1 MVNKNDKWSALSMK
15 ERADLIKLYVSN
27 GVTSLN
33 DIKKDYNSF
42 APGGPID
49 TSKWKALDNVD
60 FKAIPDSTYTREKTG
75 IGSIEFFHKDN
86 LDGITY
92 PNGYFR
98 EHPSPGENV
107 ILYDPK
113 TNDEQDIRLDA
124 LHVMPQDP
132 VYADLLAMYRLAAND
147 GDVAHQA
154 DRDYKY
160 YVDTY
165 GMDKALKTF
174 DAKDPQQ
181 LWERLF
187 DNAADGLLR
196 NMLIEG
202 TPEYIESKR
211 YYPNKQQLR
220 EWNSHLVPYIDEIQK
235 YLETGERP
243 WYMLEPAVVTAEA
256 KKANGGK
263 LNNFDDGGIIDTS
276 IPLKSRQ
283 QYLEQQ
289 RQQIIDAAIQN
300 SYDREFPE
308 IPHTLKFQNENKW
321 REYMESKINEA
332 NNLIENAPY
341 EGMAEIYRERLR
353 GLEAELAK
361 GYTPE
366 LCEGPTC
373 IYTTTGNFGKQYQVA
388 GNRSFRGNPEKY
400 GFVEIGLNEIKP
412 GDVIQDFSHKDGIP
426 THALMFVGFDSN
438 GKALY
443 NYSDG
448 RRDESAIQKDAYYP
462 FINSSVHLNSQN
474 NDNLKHAAAAYRFV
488 GNEEDNINWNN
499 DFVNY
504 RKNYTDA
511 VTKELKQVPKLQLPV
526 FLENNNLL
534 KLK

>member
-42 APGGPID
+42 
-49 TSKWKALDNVD
+49 
-60 FKAIPDSTYTREKTG
+60 
-75 IGSIEFFHKDN
+75 
-86 LDGITY
+86 DG
-92 PNGYFR
+92 
-98 EHPSPGENV
+98 
-107 ILYDPK
+107 
-113 TNDEQDIRLDA
+113 
-124 LHVMPQDP
+124 
-132 VYADLLAMYRLAAND
+132 
-147 GDVAHQA
+147 
-154 DRDYKY
+154 
-160 YVDTY
+160 
-165 GMDKALKTF
+165 
-174 DAKDPQQ
+174 
-181 LWERLF
+181 
-187 DNAADGLLR
+187 
-196 NMLIEG
+196 
-202 TPEYIESKR
+202 
-211 YYPNKQQLR
+211 
-220 EWNSHLVPYIDEIQK
+220 
-235 YLETGERP
+235 
-243 WYMLEPAVVTAEA
+243 
-256 KKANGGK
+256 
-263 LNNFDDGGIIDTS
+263 GGIIDTS

-308 IPHTLKFQNENKW
+308 IPYTLKFQNENKW

-341 EGMAEIYRERLR
+341 EGKAEIYRERLR

-373 IYTTTGNFGKQYQVA
+373 IYTTTGNFGEKYQVA

-412 GDVIQDFSHKDGIP
+412 GDVIQDFSKRDGIP

-448 RRDESAIQKDAYYP
+448 RFNEYAIQKDAYYP
-462 FINSSVHLNSQN
+462 FINSSVHLTSQN
-474 NDNLKHAAAAYRFV
+474 SDRLKNAAAAYRFV